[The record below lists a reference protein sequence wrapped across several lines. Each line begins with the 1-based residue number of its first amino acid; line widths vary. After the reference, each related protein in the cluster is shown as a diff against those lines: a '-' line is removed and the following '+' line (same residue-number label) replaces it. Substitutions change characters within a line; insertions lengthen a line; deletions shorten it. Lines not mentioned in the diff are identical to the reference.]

1 MTRRANARLAGLALL
16 LYIALG
22 IPTMVLLNGALSG
35 HGVEAKLASL
45 AQHFGD
51 ARLAV
56 GAAPPPARS
65 AMAA

>member
-35 HGVEAKLASL
+35 HGVEAKLASR
-45 AQHFGD
+45 ASPRCC